1 MIHASTERERAML
14 GMWGPSYKYMRGWEA
29 VVEGTRRWAGHG
41 CPLYRNAISS
51 MNEVRRE
58 IGDSPS
64 RNVLTDDSPENDQ
77 VRNDHAG
84 RSPLYL

>member
-41 CPLYRNAISS
+41 CPLSIVK
-51 MNEVRRE
+51 E
-58 IGDSPS
+58 
-64 RNVLTDDSPENDQ
+64 
-77 VRNDHAG
+77 
-84 RSPLYL
+84 